1 LNRLPSLGLTQ
12 SLLSQVFPDQLES
25 RSLGRVMFESHTHCV
40 VAADDGDH
48 EARLH
53 PRLHD
58 DADRVVVGDW
68 VILDRTGDPYWIVQR
83 LERQRLLAR
92 RDPDRG
98 IQVLCANIDVLLVA
112 TALDRD
118 LNERRLER
126 YLMVAADAELPA
138 ILVLTKCDLSPE
150 LVSSVADEYR
160 GRFQEVLAVSAL
172 RGEGLDAVRACVPR
186 GVTAA
191 LLGSSGVGKTTLINA
206 LAGTTLDTGAIRDS
220 DQRGR
225 HTTTTRRLVPLPGG
239 GWLVDNPGL
248 RQVGPIGSSSV
259 SAVFA
264 DVEELTLGCRFRDC
278 QHSTEPGC
286 AILAAIESGALSAER
301 YSAYQ
306 KLEREIAYESR
317 RRDKDAARAE
327 RAKWKRIHRE
337 QRERDTFRRKN
348 E

>member
-1 LNRLPSLGLTQ
+1 LNRLRSLGLTQ
-12 SLLSQVFPDQLES
+12 PLLAQVYPDQLES
-25 RSLGRVMFESHTHCV
+25 YSLGRVMFESHTHCV
-40 VAADDGDH
+40 VATEDGDH

-58 DADRVVVGDW
+58 DDDRVVVGDW

-126 YLMVAADAELPA
+126 YRMVALDADLPA
-138 ILVLTKCDLSPE
+138 ILVLTKCDLAPE
-150 LVSSVADEYR
+150 LVSEVAAQYHDQFE
-160 GRFQEVLAVSAL
+160 EVLAVSAL
-172 RGEGLDAVRACVPR
+172 RDEGLDAVRARVPP

-206 LAGTTLDTGAIRDS
+206 LAGTSLDTGGIREH

-225 HTTTTRRLVPLPGG
+225 HTTTARRLVPLPGS

-248 RQVGPIGSSSV
+248 RQVGPIHSTSVSSV
-259 SAVFA
+259 FS
-264 DVEELTLGCRFRDC
+264 DIEELGTCCRFRDC
-278 QHSTEPGC
+278 QHATEPGC

-301 YSAYQ
+301 YSAYK
-306 KLEREIAYESR
+306 KLEREIAYETR
-317 RRDKDAARAE
+317 RRDADAARVE

-337 QRERDTFRRKN
+337 QRERDLFRRKN
-348 E
+348 Q

>member
-12 SLLSQVFPDQLES
+12 PLLAQVSLDQLES
-25 RSLGRVMFESHTHCV
+25 HSLGRLMFESHTHCV
-40 VAADDGDH
+40 VAAEDGDH

-58 DADRVVVGDW
+58 DDDRVVVGDW
-68 VILDRTGDPYWIVQR
+68 VLLDRTGDPYWIVSR

-138 ILVLTKCDLSPE
+138 ILLLTKADLAPE
-150 LVSSVADEYR
+150 LVASVVEEH
-160 GRFQEVLAVSAL
+160 GHRFESVIAVSAL
-172 RGEGLDAVRACVPR
+172 QGEGLDAVRVRVPP

-206 LAGTTLDTGAIRDS
+206 LAGTALETGAVRET

-225 HTTTTRRLVPLPGG
+225 HTTTTRRLVPLPGA

-248 RQVGPIGSSSV
+248 RQVGPIGASSV

-264 DVEELTLGCRFRDC
+264 DIEDLASCCRFRDC
-278 QHSTEPGC
+278 QHATEPGC
-286 AILAAIESGALSAER
+286 AILAAIDSGALSEER
-301 YSAYQ
+301 YEAYK
-306 KLEREIAYESR
+306 KLEREIAYETR
-317 RRDKDAARAE
+317 RRDNDAARAE
-327 RAKWKRIHRE
+327 RAKWRRIHRE
-337 QRERDTFRRKN
+337 QRERDLFRRKHQ
-348 E
+348 